1 MKSHTPECA
10 KIEEFAATLVPMK
23 TYHLCMQDF
32 GTKDYTLELQ
42 GKFTRR
48 VYQFGFP
55 FSPVQL
61 WVPSILAYTA
71 ASILAKTLVMEN
83 AVSKD
88 TPSLHVWIDT
98 KQRFLMMRK
107 LQNDDAASKFTFRVL
122 EVPA

>member
-1 MKSHTPECA
+1 MKITS
-10 KIEEFAATLVPMK
+10 
-23 TYHLCMQDF
+23 F
-32 GTKDYTLELQ
+32 GKLGLRA
-42 GKFTRR
+42 GSISLA
-48 VYQFGFP
+48 V
-55 FSPVQL
+55 L
-61 WVPSILAYTA
+61 SILAYTA
-71 ASILAKTLVMEN
+71 ASILAKTLGMEN